1 MLAALL
7 TTLLFATS
15 AICGYRTAKQVG
27 GMEANFWRITLA
39 AIFLTIWAFTFGR
52 QFAGA
57 PGWFMLSGFFG
68 IGLGDSAYFQAL
80 PRLGSRRTVLLSQC
94 LTAPLAAL
102 LEWAWLGT
110 RLNLAQ
116 VVWVAVILAGVA
128 IALAPDDHLKISPR
142 DWKIG
147 LGASVLGAIGG
158 ALGAVVIRKGY
169 AAMAAAGLSVDAGT
183 TGYQRVLGG
192 MVVPTVA
199 MLAFKWRSARAQG
212 PMFADQDLADF
223 AGKMAAHVALGAGQ
237 RPRRPDAGRDLHA
250 VGAQNHA
257 GRHRRRHHRHLAHP
271 AAAHDAP
278 GGGRKNRPAFAPRR
292 AHCGRRRDWV
302 DICALN
308 SSSHPH
314 AHPQNQIRQGN
325 HCQGNDCQGNF
336 AEKKFLVFIPLT
348 LIPLTEFYA

>member
-39 AIFLTIWAFTFGR
+39 TIFLTIWAFTFGR

-94 LTAPLAAL
+94 LTAPFAAL

-110 RLNLAQ
+110 KLNLAQ
-116 VVWVAVILAGVA
+116 VLWVAVILAGVA

-147 LGASVLGAIGG
+147 IGASVLGALGG
-158 ALGAVVIRKGY
+158 AFGAVIIRKGY
-169 AAMAAAGLSVDAGT
+169 AAIADAGLTVDAGT

-192 MVVPTVA
+192 ILVPTIA
-199 MLAFKWRSARAQG
+199 LLAFKWRSARAHG
-212 PMFADQDLADF
+212 PLFEDQTWRISREKWRRIWPWVLIN
-223 AGKMAAHVALGAGQ
+223 ALAGQ
-237 RPRRPDAGRDLHA
+237 TLGVTCMQWALKTTQAGIVAAIIATSPIVLLPMTRIVEGEKIGLHSLVGAVIA
-250 VGAQNHA
+250 VG
-257 GRHRRRHHRHLAHP
+257 GVIGLT
-271 AAAHDAP
+271 
-278 GGGRKNRPAFAPRR
+278 FAR
-292 AHCGRRRDWV
+292 
-302 DICALN
+302 
-308 SSSHPH
+308 
-314 AHPQNQIRQGN
+314 
-325 HCQGNDCQGNF
+325 
-336 AEKKFLVFIPLT
+336 
-348 LIPLTEFYA
+348 